1 MLTRREILRIAR
13 TLTSVPTV
21 SYREHA
27 VHAGIRL
34 ELDRAGIDYA
44 TDRYGNLLARYRKGR
59 ARGRATAFCAHMDHP
74 GFIVEACAGLRAHA
88 RWIGGVQERYFA
100 GARVAVHTNDGPVRG
115 SVIGFERAAT
125 GRVARIALSLERTVP
140 AGAIGTW
147 DLDPFVLQ
155 DDQIHTRAADDLL
168 GCAAIV
174 SMFHDLAAARPAL
187 EVWGVFTRAE
197 EDGLY
202 GASAV
207 ASSQGLPSDVAIVSL
222 ETSKE
227 LPCGRLGHGVIVRV
241 GDRMSVFDPVISG
254 CLLDA
259 AEELKKRDKRFRAQ
273 RGLMD
278 GGVCEASTFQAFG
291 YAAGALALPLGNYH
305 NMGEEGIAPEI
316 VSVDDLLGMTR
327 LLPLAANRIAS
338 RTSPLAVL
346 RKKLSRNLAGAK
358 KELVA
363 SRGLVRGL
371 LLAASIGL
379 GVGAANAVQAQDEAA
394 ATAARPASAK
404 SASNRSLLAPR
415 LLDDS
420 DPLAG
425 YDALRYDIRIRIDP
439 PAETITGGV
448 VMRLRALTDLDAI
461 TIDCGANLDVDS
473 ASVGGVPSDFSRPSD
488 ALLSLP
494 LPEPLQE
501 GDSATVSIAYHGG
514 SIPSPFSGF
523 EFFSSHGTGTDAF
536 PVVSTMSEPDYSHVW
551 WPCKDRFDDKA
562 LASLTVDAPSA
573 YVVVGFGL
581 GNTIDSPIEGRRITR
596 WETAYPITPYLVSFA
611 ASNYAH
617 WSDSYDLA
625 PLPLP
630 FYAYPEDSAK
640 AAFDWATTGDAVRA
654 LESYFGPYPFRNPSI
669 GIEKLGIVEYPWRSG
684 AMENQ
689 TIVFMGDGLVT
700 GDRRNDTVLAH
711 EIAHQ
716 WFGDAVTP
724 TSPDHIWLNE
734 GFASYGE
741 ALYAEFT
748 DGTPGYRARMM
759 RFRHPVT
766 IEYRGALV
774 RPEDTFNST
783 VYRKG
788 AWLLHMLRGVLG
800 PNEFFHALQT
810 YYQRYEYGNASTDEF
825 VRAVEET
832 AGRDLRWFF
841 IPWLY
846 GEGRPRLAW
855 DWSADEPSGEHQVR
869 LMITQTQD
877 PISYPHGAPG
887 DEEMESYHFPLQ
899 VRLFGAGDSLDRE
912 VYVGRRSVALLLEDL
927 PFRPDSIALDP
938 DEWLLREI
946 APRGS
951 GLAGSTALAYPNPS
965 RGPTTFI
972 VQAGSGAATQVG
984 IFDAAGR
991 RVRSLP
997 SLVGAGAH
1005 SVSWDGRNDRGDRAA
1020 SGMYWLRA
1028 SGPAGEHGV
1037 RVIVV
1042 R

>member
-1 MLTRREILRIAR
+1 LATRREILRIAG
-13 TLTSVPTV
+13 TLAAMPTV
-21 SYREHA
+21 SYREHE
-27 VHAGIRL
+27 VHARIRL

-44 TDRYGNLLARYRKGR
+44 MDRYGNLLARYRRGR
-59 ARGRATAFCAHMDHP
+59 APGRATAFCAHMDHP
-74 GFIVEACAGLRAHA
+74 GFIIEACVGRRAHA
-88 RWIGGVQERYFA
+88 RWIGGVLERYFMRS
-100 GARVAVHTNDGPVRG
+100 RVSVHTPAGPVRG
-115 SVIGFERAAT
+115 SVIGLEKGPT
-125 GRVARIALSLERTVP
+125 GRVTRIALSLERSVA

-147 DLDPFVLQ
+147 DLDPFVVRG
-155 DDQIHTRAADDLL
+155 DRIHTRAADDLL
-168 GCAAIV
+168 GCSAIL
-174 SMFHDLAAARPAL
+174 SMFAELAATRPAL
-187 EVWGVFTRAE
+187 DVWGVFTRAE

-207 ASSQGLPSDVAIVSL
+207 ASSRGLPPDVAIVSL

-227 LPCGRLGHGVIVRV
+227 LPCGRLGQGVIVRV

-254 CLLDA
+254 CLLEATD
-259 AEELKKRDKRFRAQ
+259 ELKKRDKRFRAQ

-316 VSVDDLLGMTR
+316 VSIDDLLGMTR
-327 LLPLAANRIAS
+327 LLPLAAKRIAS
-338 RTSPLAVL
+338 RKSPLAIL
-346 RKKLSRNLAGAK
+346 RAKLSKNLAAAK

-363 SRGLVRGL
+363 SRALVWGL
-371 LLAASIGL
+371 LLMAGIGA
-379 GVGAANAVQAQDEAA
+379 GPAGGAAAPQPDAVAAQ
-394 ATAARPASAK
+394 PPSAK
-404 SASNRSLLAPR
+404 SASKGSLLGPR
-415 LLDDS
+415 VLDEA

-425 YDALRYDIRIRIDP
+425 YDALRYDISLRIDP
-439 PAETITGGV
+439 PAETIAGSV
-448 VMRLRALTDLDAI
+448 VMRVRALTDLDAVEV
-461 TIDCGANLDVDS
+461 DCGSNLTVDS
-473 ASVGGVPSDFSRPSD
+473 TRVGGLSASFSRPSD
-488 ALLSLP
+488 DMVSVT
-494 LPEPLQE
+494 LPEPLRQ
-501 GDSATVSIAYHGG
+501 GDSVTITLSYHGG

-523 EFFSSHGTGTDAF
+523 EFFSKHGTGTTEF

-562 LASLTVDAPSA
+562 LASLTIDAPSA

-581 GNTIDSPIEGRRITR
+581 GNTEESPIEGRRVTR
-596 WETAYPITPYLVSFA
+596 WETVYPITPYLVSFA
-611 ASNYAH
+611 ASNYVG
-617 WSDSYDLA
+617 WSGRYHVA
-625 PLPLP
+625 PLPFS
-630 FYAYPEDSAK
+630 FYAYPEDSVK
-640 AAFDWATTGDAVRA
+640 AAADWSTTGDAVEA
-654 LESYFGPYPFRNPSI
+654 LENYFGPYPFRSASI
-669 GIEKLGIVEYPWRSG
+669 GIEKLGVVEYPWRSG

-734 GFASYGE
+734 GFATYGE

-748 DGTPGYRARMM
+748 SGTPGYRARMM
-759 RFRHPVT
+759 RYRHPVT

-774 RPEDTFNST
+774 QPEEIFNST

-788 AWLLHMLRGVLG
+788 AWVLHMLRGVLG

-810 YYQRYEYGNASTDEF
+810 YYQRYEYANASTDDF

-832 AGRDLRWFF
+832 VGRDLRWFF

-855 DWSADEPSGEHQVR
+855 DWSADDLSGEHQVR
-869 LMITQTQD
+869 LMITQIQD

-887 DEEMESYHFPLQ
+887 GEEFESYRFPLQ

-912 VYVGRRSVALLLEDL
+912 VFVGRRSVALLLEDL

-938 DEWLLREI
+938 DQWLLREI

-951 GLAGSTALAYPNPS
+951 GLDGSTTLAYPNPS
-965 RGPTTFI
+965 PGPTSFI
-972 VQAGSGAATQVG
+972 VQAGAGAPTRVG
-984 IFDAAGR
+984 VFDAAGR
-991 RVRSLP
+991 RVRSLT

-1005 SVSWDGRNDRGDRAA
+1005 SVAWDGRNDRGDRVA

-1028 SGPAGEHGV
+1028 SGPSGERAI
-1037 RVIVV
+1037 RVVV
-1042 R
+1042 IR